1 MLSFEGVQVQLP
13 PSLVGVDYK
22 FTNGNL
28 VFNFKNFT
36 GEIKLQV
43 FYSFLLGWRC
53 FDHCILKSIRMPKDT
68 LTALQMDE
76 ETDQA
81 KFHSP
86 CNKNS
91 TNAPNGEDVID
102 DEPVLTQTNE
112 ELSQWSTLLTQKEKT
127 PKIPKRRRSNKG
139 SIKSSNHLLDSSN
152 NSPITAIKTASESIS
167 ISPMS
172 KEFAVGEAANS
183 KVASSANWP
192 KSKSSQVVPESRW
205 GHTATMISPTQM
217 VGHFS
222 SSHFCLLQH
231 FYWCHILGGV
241 RRRGK

>member
-1 MLSFEGVQVQLP
+1 MQLP

-28 VFNFKNFT
+28 VFDFKNFT
-36 GEIKLQV
+36 GQIKLQV
-43 FYSFLLGWRC
+43 FYLCLLGWGC
-53 FDHCILKSIRMPKDT
+53 FDHYILKSFGMPKDT
-68 LTALQMDE
+68 QTALQMDE
-76 ETDQA
+76 EKDQT

-91 TNAPNGEDVID
+91 TNVSNGGDVID
-102 DEPVLTQTNE
+102 NEPVLTQTNE

-127 PKIPKRRRSNKG
+127 PNIPKRRRSKKG
-139 SIKSSNHLLDSSN
+139 SIKSSNNFLDSSN

-172 KEFAVGEAANS
+172 KEFAVGEAAS
-183 KVASSANWP
+183 KVASSANCP

-205 GHTATMISPTQM
+205 GHTATLISPTQM

-231 FYWCHILGGV
+231 F
-241 RRRGK
+241 